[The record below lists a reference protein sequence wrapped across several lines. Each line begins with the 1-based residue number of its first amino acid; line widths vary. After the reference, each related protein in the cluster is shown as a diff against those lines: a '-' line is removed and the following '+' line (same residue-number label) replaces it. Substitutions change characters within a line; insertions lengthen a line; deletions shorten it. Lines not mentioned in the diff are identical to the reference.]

1 MRENASITF
10 VRAVT
15 PIHHDTGRL
24 KGYGF
29 AIVQPGGTPIDFQ
42 YATRNEAH
50 AARRD
55 LMKADQTSSVSPEL
69 FDVIARA
76 LNEAYTLGKHGNQSS
91 DEI

>member
-29 AIVQPGGTPIDFQ
+29 AIVQP
-42 YATRNEAH
+42 
-50 AARRD
+50 
-55 LMKADQTSSVSPEL
+55 EL